1 MNTTRKRFL
10 SAHQRPPS
18 IGIMVRGCI
27 PVFVLSMA
35 LGGCTSIPIQDIRRE
50 PPARTA
56 LVTADYV
63 DLGGCVA
70 EGMQTGPRGVWM
82 IETGD
87 LTYEVIHRPS
97 ERRLAVTGRVGGAH
111 AIPIIDLLFLGELE
125 GRTRV
130 ESRWGGLS
138 GWEPSSRTGG
148 QRIDERVWPIVERC
162 TGAPVDVEPTL
173 RK

>member
-1 MNTTRKRFL
+1 MK
-10 SAHQRPPS
+10 H
-18 IGIMVRGCI
+18 GILAFVI
-27 PVFVLSMA
+27 PLT
-35 LGGCTSIPIQDIRRE
+35 LGACTAIPIQDLRRE
-50 PPARTA
+50 PPARSA
-56 LVTADYV
+56 IVVADYA

-70 EGMQTGPRGVWM
+70 EGMQTGPRGALM

-97 ERRLAVTGRVGGAH
+97 ARRLAVTGRVGGGL
-111 AIPIIDLLFLGELE
+111 AIPIIDLLFLGEPD

-138 GWEPSSRTGG
+138 GASRSGG

-162 TGAPVDVEPTL
+162 AGAPVEVTPPVRE
-173 RK
+173 

>member
-1 MNTTRKRFL
+1 MMR
-10 SAHQRPPS
+10 H
-18 IGIMVRGCI
+18 GILVFVI
-27 PVFVLSMA
+27 PVA
-35 LGGCTSIPIQDIRRE
+35 LAACTSIPIQDIRRE

-56 LVTADYV
+56 IFMAAYA

-70 EGMQTGPRGVWM
+70 EGMQTGPRGPLL

-97 ERRLAVTGRVGGAH
+97 ERRLAVTGRIPGIH
-111 AIPIIDLLFLGELE
+111 AVPIIDLLFLGEPD

-138 GWEPSSRTGG
+138 GFSRNAG

-162 TGAPVDVEPTL
+162 GGVSM
-173 RK
+173 

>member
-1 MNTTRKRFL
+1 VVVVIL
-10 SAHQRPPS
+10 LA
-18 IGIMVRGCI
+18 V
-27 PVFVLSMA
+27 
-35 LGGCTSIPIQDIRRE
+35 GGCTSIPIQDIRRE

-56 LVTADYV
+56 IVAADYA

-82 IETGD
+82 VETGD

-97 ERRLAVTGRVGGAH
+97 ARRLAVTGRAGGAH
-111 AIPIIDLLFLGELE
+111 AIPIIDLLFLGEPE

-162 TGAPVDVEPTL
+162 AGVPVEVSSPVH
-173 RK
+173 K